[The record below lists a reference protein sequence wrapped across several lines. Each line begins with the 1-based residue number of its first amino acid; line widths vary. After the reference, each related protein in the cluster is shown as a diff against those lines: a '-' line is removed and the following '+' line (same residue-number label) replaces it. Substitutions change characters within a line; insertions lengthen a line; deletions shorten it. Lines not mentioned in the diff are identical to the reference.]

1 MKAYKANLNV
11 HVDEDNSAGISIRI
25 MNKRTGASK
34 RINEMY
40 VDFAAAMVAMN
51 KFQAL
56 LEMND
61 NEFNSAMEEIMEKG
75 AF

>member
-11 HVDEDNSAGISIRI
+11 HVDEDNCAGISIRI

-40 VDFAAAMVAMN
+40 ADFAAAMVAIN

-61 NEFNSAMEEIMEKG
+61 NEFNSAMEEIMENG